1 MRRRQPHPTPNQ
13 TAAAWGVRAAAAS
26 LAWTALAATASADE
40 APASTAKARANDSV
54 TLGIGARI
62 GGYGFR
68 QATNDDTTN
77 WEQCRMNGVG
87 IFGTVDLTDHVF
99 TELSIDGYYAT
110 GDVVN
115 QGIDRV
121 SLHAFGALGLRM
133 FPHSLISPHIQL
145 GGGAEWTRVELTD
158 ADQLTDGW
166 YPAGFIGTGGELNLG
181 DHLKL
186 GLNLRVF
193 AMALPV
199 YDYATYNVAEADTS
213 RGAPGGDDDIPMEFE
228 MASQLQFFLRYAM

>member
-1 MRRRQPHPTPNQ
+1 MQQRTYGAE
-13 TAAAWGVRAAAAS
+13 AASWGVRAMVVS
-26 LAWTALAATASADE
+26 LALTASAAVAWADE
-40 APASTAKARANDSV
+40 TPVSTATAKADDGV
-54 TLGIGARI
+54 TFGIGARI

-68 QATNDDTTN
+68 QVTNDDVTN

-87 IFGTVDLTDHVF
+87 IFGTLDLTDHLF

-115 QGIDRV
+115 DGIDRV

-133 FPHSLISPHIQL
+133 FPNSLISPHIQI
-145 GGGAEWTRVELTD
+145 GGGGEWTRVELTD

-186 GLNLRVF
+186 GMNLRVF

-199 YDYATYNVAEADTS
+199 YEYVTYDVAEADTS
-213 RGAPGGDDDIPMEFE
+213 RGAPGGSDDIPMEFE